1 MFGEAPF
8 RKCED
13 CYTKRCEHPQFPGNS
28 YPYDYQFRINR
39 DNVCDPFPGH
49 AALPTKPGS
58 SVGGSVQQRGEY
70 RGAFKTMEK
79 QEGKPWRRTPWGPM
93 RWWFWVLV
101 WGGTQDYGELV
112 VMVCPSSYLGFL
124 QLGFLKGSQSGST
137 NRIQRKGMNQK
148 HKCPK
153 PEDEF
158 MLFCLQLQSS

>member
-1 MFGEAPF
+1 MEENPL
-8 RKCED
+8 RSHE
-13 CYTKRCEHPQFPGNS
+13 TM
-28 YPYDYQFRINR
+28 I
-39 DNVCDPFPGH
+39 
-49 AALPTKPGS
+49 L
-58 SVGGSVQQRGEY
+58 SVS
-70 RGAFKTMEK
+70 
-79 QEGKPWRRTPWGPM
+79 
-93 RWWFWVLV
+93 L
-101 WGGTQDYGELV
+101 GGTQDYGELV